1 MRAFCLIR
9 LPPPGSL
16 DGVVIYREENGTVC
30 KKNEHTYIRIC
41 DVIQNEKQKSDRKA
55 QKDEPAAVRLF
66 YCFPVC
72 KKRSQTRLRPCSGVR
87 DWNRTNGRPL
97 RRIYLLKQAG
107 YKFHLSLIGNGELE
121 DEIREMIKGEDVEH
135 CVFI

>member
-9 LPPPGSL
+9 LPPAASTASSYTASRMEQF
-16 DGVVIYREENGTVC
+16 V

-87 DWNRTNGRPL
+87 DWNRTNGRLL
-97 RRIYLLKQAG
+97 RRICLLKQAG

-121 DEIREMIKGEDVEH
+121 DEIREMIKEEDVED
-135 CVFI
+135 CAFI

>member
-9 LPPPGSL
+9 LPPRQPRRRRHIPRVEWNSL
-16 DGVVIYREENGTVC
+16 L
-30 KKNEHTYIRIC
+30 KNAHTYIRIR
-41 DVIQNEKQKSDRKA
+41 DVIQNEKQKSDRKE

-97 RRIYLLKQAG
+97 RRICLLKQAG

-121 DEIREMIKGEDVEH
+121 DEIREMIKEEDVED